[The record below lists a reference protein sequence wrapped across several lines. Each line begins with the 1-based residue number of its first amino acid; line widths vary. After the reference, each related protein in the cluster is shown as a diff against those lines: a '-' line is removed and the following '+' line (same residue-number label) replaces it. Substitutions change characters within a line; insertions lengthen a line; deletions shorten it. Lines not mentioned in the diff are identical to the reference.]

1 MDHWQ
6 QIMMRALLFLILM
19 YSALASAGS
28 GSWSSESGG
37 GTLTLG
43 KMVVTGK
50 PVSPAL
56 PIPARAKPAW
66 ISWKIVTSRP
76 APVGFIARV
85 CSKNRCLSLPS
96 MAGQL
101 TLPAGF
107 SASGPYFFEYY
118 VSTRGVIYPSLTVL
132 SNHLTLGYMTPP

>member
-1 MDHWQ
+1 
-6 QIMMRALLFLILM
+6 MMRAGLFLILM

-28 GSWSSESGG
+28 GSWSAESAG

-50 PVSPAL
+50 PVIPASS
-56 PIPARAKPAW
+56 IPARAKPAW
-66 ISWKIVTSRP
+66 ISWKIITSRP

-96 MAGQL
+96 MAGQRP
-101 TLPAGF
+101 LPAGF

-118 VSTRGVIYPSLTVL
+118 AATRGVIYPPLIVL
-132 SNHLTLGYMTPP
+132 SNQLTLGYVTPP